1 MESVVELV
9 AGRKQE
15 ISEQYRNLSTFIYFE
30 LKIHKMKRIINYNIN
45 GNKLCLQNM
54 FITQVKNIFFT

>member
-9 AGRKQE
+9 AARKQE
-15 ISEQYRNLSTFIYFE
+15 IREQYRNLSTFIYFE
-30 LKIHKMKRIINYNIN
+30 LKIHKMNRIINYNIN